1 MLRHFRTTS
10 FNIGQLPVFRCPM
23 PSLFTWNKS
32 SSIVKY
38 KGYLVPKAQAFLTFS
53 LMKTPLTL
61 ELSAVF
67 YMHRGF
73 ATAKAEQRRK
83 MRVQE
88 YSGKSHNT
96 NPNETKSEGFFCWRS
111 YWEKPWQTRKWLSF
125 YCIHIN
131 GGVLFIGYMIYTIIS
146 SVND

>member
-1 MLRHFRTTS
+1 M
-10 FNIGQLPVFRCPM
+10 
-23 PSLFTWNKS
+23 
-32 SSIVKY
+32 
-38 KGYLVPKAQAFLTFS
+38 PKAQAFLTFS

-96 NPNETKSEGFFCWRS
+96 NPNETKSEGFFAGDLT
-111 YWEKPWQTRKWLSF
+111 EKNLGKQENDL
-125 YCIHIN
+125 
-131 GGVLFIGYMIYTIIS
+131 LFTAYILMVVYFL
-146 SVND
+146 